1 MVAIVRACHLEIN
14 AYLRIHGQ
22 LLWKGRPTAA
32 DDSMERGLGGSKGGG
47 SETSWEA
54 VVPIEVGMA
63 DGTGEGR
70 KWLGMKPAIMS
81 LQACVGDCSIRNLST
96 YKRADRSGV

>member
-1 MVAIVRACHLEIN
+1 MCLPFGNKRN
-14 AYLRIHGQ
+14 LRICGQ
-22 LLWKGRPTAA
+22 LLWKGRLTAA
-32 DDSMERGLGGSKGGG
+32 DDSLERGLGGSKGGG
-47 SETSWEA
+47 SETTWED
-54 VVPIEVGMA
+54 VVLIEVGMA